1 MGKKRLGNIATVL
14 GGLGAAYLASGMAG
28 KSGTDSQGQPRG
40 RFVEVDPNHLER
52 AREIVAKPFSV
63 SGKTSAEIAE
73 MVRNPI
79 NRDGGLTDSEMRGV
93 ADMAEDIRG
102 KKYVRTGG
110 GAPIFTGDGDALQF
124 GPDRKPVVNASSQ
137 FPANPYGLYPQDTF
151 KKGGKVS
158 SAKGSKTSST
168 KVSKVSS
175 ASKRADGIAQ
185 RGKTRGRIV

>member
-1 MGKKRLGNIATVL
+1 VGKKRLGNIATVL

-40 RFVEVDPNHLER
+40 RFVEVDPHHLER
-52 AREIVAKPFSV
+52 AKEIVAKPFSI

-79 NRDGGLTDSEMRGV
+79 NRDGGLTDSEMRRLTDTVGQ
-93 ADMAEDIRG
+93 MRG
-102 KKYVRTGG
+102 RNYVRTEG
-110 GAPIFTGDGDALQF
+110 GAPIFTEDGSLLQF
-124 GPDRKPVVNASSQ
+124 GSERRPVVNTSGRHSSH
-137 FPANPYGLYPQDTF
+137 PYGVYPEDTF